1 MPDADDASLAHLM
14 ALSQAMRLDRREDI
28 SHHQTALYCTSCKE
42 DSPFTNTGEN
52 RAMTELHFQPAHELA
67 RRIKAREISAIE
79 LLDHYLA
86 RIEAH
91 NPALNAI
98 IWMDPARARDAANAV
113 DAAIARG
120 EALGPFAGVPMT
132 LKESFQ
138 VAGTPT
144 TWGIPEFA
152 GTTTETTSL
161 AADRLM
167 ASGAVFVGKT
177 NVPIHLGDWQSFN
190 AIYGTTNNPWN
201 LEMTPGGSSGGSVA
215 ALAAGLTALEAGS
228 DIGASIRNPAHY
240 CGVFGLKPT
249 YGLIPPRGQA
259 LPGIVA
265 AADIS
270 VVGPLTRS
278 ARDLDLALSVMAG
291 PDLLDD
297 VGWRVELPDPP
308 QKALKDFRVAIKLDD
323 PNAEVDRAYQDKLQ
337 SLADALAKAGATV
350 SDTARPDIDTR
361 RLHEVYVLLLRAA
374 TSGRMPEA
382 DVERW
387 RAAAAALDP
396 ADRSYVAQMARG
408 NTLSHRDWLV
418 LNNERHAMRFKFAEF
433 FRDWDILLTPAA
445 ASAAWPHDQA
455 GERQERTITVNNH
468 QVPTTDQLFWAGY
481 SGVVYLPSTVGPAGC
496 LDSGLPVGYQA
507 IAAHLGDRT
516 AIRFAECVE
525 REIGGFTPPPAYA

>member
-1 MPDADDASLAHLM
+1 
-14 ALSQAMRLDRREDI
+14 
-28 SHHQTALYCTSCKE
+28 
-42 DSPFTNTGEN
+42 
-52 RAMTELHFQPAHELA
+52 MTDLHFQPAHELA
-67 RRIKAREISAIE
+67 GRIAAKEISAVE
-79 LLDHYLA
+79 LLEHYLK

-98 IWMDPARARDAANAV
+98 IWMDADRARDAAGRV

-120 EALGPFAGVPMT
+120 DALGPFAGVPMT

-144 TWGIPEFA
+144 TWGIPDLD
-152 GTTTETTSL
+152 GSTTETTAL
-161 AADRLM
+161 AAERLID
-167 ASGAVFVGKT
+167 AGAVFVGKT

-190 AIYGTTNNPWN
+190 AIYGTTRNPWN
-201 LEMTPGGSSGGSVA
+201 LDMTPGGSSGGSVA
-215 ALAAGLTALEAGS
+215 ALAAGMTALEAGS

-297 VGWRVELPDPP
+297 AAWRLELPEPP
-308 QKALKDFRVAIKLDD
+308 QKALKDFRVAVKLDD
-323 PNAEVDRAYQDKLQ
+323 PNSEVDRAYQDKLQ
-337 SLADALAKAGATV
+337 ALADALARAGATV

-374 TSGRMPEA
+374 TSGRMPDK

-387 RAAAAALDP
+387 QRAKAELTPQDK
-396 ADRSYVAQMARG
+396 SYVAQMARG
-408 NTLSHRDWLV
+408 NTLSHRDWLI
-418 LNNERHAMRFKFAEF
+418 LNNERHAMRFRFAEF

-455 GERQERTITVNNH
+455 GERHERTITVNGH
-468 QVPTTDQLFWAGY
+468 EVPTTDQLFWAGF
-481 SGVVYLPSTVGPAGC
+481 SGLVYLPSTVGPAGI
-496 LDSGLPVGYQA
+496 LESGLPVGYQA
-507 IAAHLGDRT
+507 IAAHLHDRT

-525 REIGGFTPPPAYA
+525 REIGGFIPPPGYD

>member
-1 MPDADDASLAHLM
+1 
-14 ALSQAMRLDRREDI
+14 
-28 SHHQTALYCTSCKE
+28 
-42 DSPFTNTGEN
+42 
-52 RAMTELHFQPAHELA
+52 MTDLHFQPAHELA
-67 RRIKAREISAIE
+67 GRIAAKEISAVE
-79 LLDHYLA
+79 LLEHHLK

-98 IWMDPARARDAANAV
+98 IWMDADRARDAASRI

-120 EALGPFAGVPMT
+120 DALGPFAGVPMT

-144 TWGIPEFA
+144 TWGIPHLA
-152 GTTTETTSL
+152 GSTTETTAL
-161 AADRLM
+161 AAERLID
-167 ASGAVFVGKT
+167 AGAVFVGKT
-177 NVPIHLGDWQSFN
+177 NVPIHLADWQSFN
-190 AIYGTTNNPWN
+190 AIYGTTRNPWN
-201 LEMTPGGSSGGSVA
+201 LDMTPGGSSGGSVA
-215 ALAAGLTALEAGS
+215 ALAAGMTALEAGS

-278 ARDLDLALSVMAG
+278 ARDLELALSVMAG

-297 VGWRVELPDPP
+297 EAWRLELREPP
-308 QKALKDFRVAIKLDD
+308 QKSLKDFRVAVKLDD
-323 PNAEVDRAYQDKLQ
+323 PNSEVDRAYQDKLQ
-337 SLADALAKAGATV
+337 ALADALARAGATV

-361 RLHEVYVLLLRAA
+361 RLHEVYILLLRAA
-374 TSGRMPEA
+374 TSGRMPDE

-387 RAAAAALDP
+387 QEAKAGLEPHDN
-396 ADRSYVAQMARG
+396 SYLAQMARG

-418 LNNERHAMRFKFAEF
+418 LNNERHAMRFRFAEF

-455 GERQERTITVNNH
+455 GERHDRTISVNGH
-468 QVPTTDQLFWAGY
+468 YVPTTDQLFWAGL
-481 SGVVYLPSTVGPAGC
+481 SGVVYLPSTVGPAGI
-496 LDSGLPVGYQA
+496 LESGLPVGYHA
-507 IAAHLGDRT
+507 IAAHLHDRT

-525 REIGGFTPPPAYA
+525 REIGGFVPPAGYD

>member
-1 MPDADDASLAHLM
+1 
-14 ALSQAMRLDRREDI
+14 
-28 SHHQTALYCTSCKE
+28 
-42 DSPFTNTGEN
+42 
-52 RAMTELHFQPAHELA
+52 MTDLHFQPAHELA
-67 RRIKAREISAIE
+67 GRIASKEISAVE
-79 LLDHYLA
+79 LLEHHLK

-98 IWMDPARARDAANAV
+98 IWLDADRARDAASRV

-120 EALGPFAGVPMT
+120 DALGPFAGVPMT

-144 TWGIPEFA
+144 TWGIPDLA
-152 GTTTETTSL
+152 GSATETTAL
-161 AADRLM
+161 AAERLIDG
-167 ASGAVFVGKT
+167 GAVFVGKT

-190 AIYGTTNNPWN
+190 AIYGTTRNPWN
-201 LEMTPGGSSGGSVA
+201 LDMTPGGSSGGSVA
-215 ALAAGLTALEAGS
+215 ALAAGMTALEAGS

-278 ARDLDLALSVMAG
+278 ARDLELALSVMAG
-291 PDLLDD
+291 PDLLEDAA
-297 VGWRVELPDPP
+297 WRLELSEPP
-308 QKALKDFRVAIKLDD
+308 QKALKDFRVAVKLDD
-323 PNAEVDRAYQDKLQ
+323 PNSEVDRAYQDKLQ
-337 SLADALAKAGATV
+337 VLADALARAGATV
-350 SDTARPDIDTR
+350 SDAARPDIDTR
-361 RLHEVYVLLLRAA
+361 RLHEVYILLLRAA
-374 TSGRMPEA
+374 TSGRMPDA

-387 RAAAAALDP
+387 QKAKAELAPHDN
-396 ADRSYVAQMARG
+396 SYVAQMARG

-418 LNNERHAMRFKFAEF
+418 LNNERHAMRFRFAEF

-445 ASAAWPHDQA
+445 ASAAWPHDQS
-455 GERQERTITVNNH
+455 GERHERTIIVNGH
-468 QVPTTDQLFWAGY
+468 EVPTTDQLFWAGF
-481 SGVVYLPSTVGPAGC
+481 SGVVYLPSTVGPAGI
-496 LDSGLPVGYQA
+496 LESGLPVGYQA
-507 IAAHLGDRT
+507 IAAHLHDRT

-525 REIGGFTPPPAYA
+525 REIGGFVPPPGYD